1 MENRFGDYVL
11 LGKLGEGD
19 MGEIWNARQES
30 ENRHVTLRRI
40 KPGYFTSVADIQR
53 FRLELENFK
62 NLNHPN
68 IIVIHDA
75 GEHSGQYYFA
85 MEPANGGSLAEQ
97 IAAGRWKIDARN
109 SRDSQR
115 AIARLMA
122 SIADAIHHAHLRGV
136 LHRRLKPGNV
146 LMDERDV
153 PHLTDF
159 GLTKSRP
166 LNQEV
171 TAPESG
177 SPPSIA
183 SYEAPEQ
190 VGDDSRQLTA
200 AADVYGLGA
209 ILYELLTGRPPFEA
223 KSEDK
228 LQRMVVHHEPRKPR
242 AVNPLVDE
250 VLEFIC
256 LKCLEKDPSK
266 RPQSAGDVATQLKNW
281 LAGRPIDWSRSGR
294 AKKTRSGGRKLA
306 WAAGLV
312 VLAAVVVTVFVAA
325 SGWPWQ
331 EKLAAAATKSAFM
344 VAFKRDDLAQP
355 EKQTVGVSARVGD
368 WQPPTPALTM
378 TSTSPSTATS
388 SLVLDSISTST
399 LALVS
404 RPDPGPTSNVASI
417 SAPASTGLVEKEFS
431 GLATNGSSAS
441 SPVKV
446 LSSEEKFREA
456 VRAILDNPPTNSATL
471 ATFGQALSSD
481 LPWMAEALVSESVR
495 LDSTNVQLVQQ
506 QAAMLKEHGKPARAL
521 EAIDSALQLPANGQ
535 NHQLWR
541 LKGVILEDL
550 GQSEKSLEAFSTA
563 LRIVE
568 TNTGIPD
575 TVRAEYLQRRTALQE
590 RLAREKPA
598 QTNFVQTNSPAPI
611 ARPTPAA
618 LDLSPYYTSTLDG
631 ETDKG
636 RESPTANNLAAL
648 SSRVVRIDGIEF
660 KVSGI
665 LQLANRQMSNDGSAF
680 PKSVQQIRVG
690 RTFTKLHLFHGTVWP
705 APPGTAVARVVIR
718 YSDGDYA
725 GRPIV
730 YGEDVQELIYDP
742 AHGLYAAKAKP
753 AWITEERGLLAL
765 TAGKSRRAV
774 WKPGAT
780 PDKDWRLIWYGSA
793 EHLHSLWDGMEAD
806 KSTMRRWG
814 SRLYRLKW
822 TNPRP
827 EAEVASMDFVSTTSS
842 SAPFLLA
849 ATTE

>member
-19 MGEIWNARQES
+19 MGGIWNARQES
-30 ENRHVTLRRI
+30 EDRHVTLRLI

-68 IIVIHDA
+68 IIAIHDA

-109 SRDSQR
+109 SQESQR

-122 SIADAIHHAHLRGV
+122 TIAEAIHHAHLRGV
-136 LHRRLKPGNV
+136 LHRRLKPANV

-159 GLTKSRP
+159 GLTKLRP
-166 LNQEV
+166 LKQEEP
-171 TAPESG
+171 ASESG
-177 SPPSIA
+177 SPPSVA

-190 VGDDSRQLTA
+190 VLDDSRQLTA
-200 AADVYGLGA
+200 ATDVYGLGA
-209 ILYELLTGRPPFEA
+209 IFYELLTGRPPFEA
-223 KSEDK
+223 EREDK
-228 LQRMVVHHEPRKPR
+228 LQPMVIHDEPRKPR

-281 LAGRPIDWSRSGR
+281 LAGSPIDWSRSVR
-294 AKKTRSGGRKLA
+294 AKKTRVAGRKFA
-306 WAAGLV
+306 RAAGWV
-312 VLAAVVVTVFVAA
+312 ALAAIIVTVFVAA

-331 EKLAAAATKSAFM
+331 AWQEKLAGRKSVFM
-344 VAFKRDDLAQP
+344 GAFKRDERTQP
-355 EKQTVGVSARVGD
+355 EKQTVGVSARVGE
-368 WQPPTPALTM
+368 WQPSTPALAM
-378 TSTSPSTATS
+378 TSTAPLTATS
-388 SLVLDSISTST
+388 SLALDSTST
-399 LALVS
+399 SALAVVS
-404 RPDPGPTSNVASI
+404 QPDPGPTPNIASI
-417 SAPASTGLVEKEFS
+417 SPPASTGLVEFS
-431 GLATNGSSAS
+431 GPATNGSSAS
-441 SPVKV
+441 PPVKA

-456 VRAILDNPPTNSATL
+456 VRTILDNPPTNSATL

-495 LDSTNVQLVQQ
+495 LDSTNALLLQQ
-506 QAAMLKEHGKPARAL
+506 QAAMFKEHGKPARAL
-521 EAIDSALQLPANGQ
+521 EAIDTALQLPANAQ

-568 TNTGIPD
+568 TNTEIPD

-598 QTNFVQTNSPAPI
+598 QTNLVQTNSPAPI
-611 ARPTPAA
+611 ARSKPAA

-631 ETDKG
+631 ETDRG
-636 RESPTANNLAAL
+636 RESPTAHNLAGL
-648 SSRVVRIDGIEF
+648 SSRVVRIDDIEF

-680 PKSVQQIRVG
+680 PKSVEQIRVG
-690 RTFTKLHLFHGTVWP
+690 RTFKKLHLFHGTVWA
-705 APPGTAVARVVIR
+705 APPGTAVARVVIH
-718 YSDGDYA
+718 YPDGDYA
-725 GRPIV
+725 ERPIV
-730 YGEDVQELIYDP
+730 YGVDVQELIYDP
-742 AHGLYAAKAKP
+742 ALGLYAAKAKP

-793 EHLHSLWDGMEAD
+793 ENLHSLWSGMEAD

-827 EAEVASMDFVSTTSS
+827 EAEVASMDFVSTMSS